1 MNNTFQDTK
10 DPVRGMRLITNG
22 DITESRFIEM
32 IEEEAGPIK
41 QFFSYYKCAI
51 MEVETKFRVLNEE
64 FSLLQ
69 DSNPIESIQS
79 RLKTPESIVEKMIRN
94 HHPLTVESIE
104 NNLNDV
110 AGVRIICSFV
120 SDVYKLADAL
130 LKQDDVVLLAR
141 KDYIQKPK
149 ANGYRSLHLIISV
162 PIFLHDEKRR
172 MRVEVQ
178 FRTMIMNG
186 WAGSEHKVR
195 YKKDNVVLSP
205 RVQEELLKCAELGAE
220 IDSRMEWIRQQ
231 TARPGFDE
239 ED

>member
-1 MNNTFQDTK
+1 MVTDNDLALMPLEQALTHYMSETS
-10 DPVRGMRLITNG
+10 VRDWVKEFAIPYRELMA
-22 DITESRFIEM
+22 F
-32 IEEEAGPIK
+32 
-41 QFFSYYKCAI
+41 YKCAI

-79 RLKTPESIVEKMIRN
+79 RLKTPESIVEKMMRN

-110 AGVRIICSFV
+110 AGVRVICSFI
-120 SDVYKLADAL
+120 SDVYELADAF

-149 ANGYRSLHLIISV
+149 SNGYRSLHLIVSI

-178 FRTMIMNG
+178 IRTMTMNG

-195 YKKDNVVLSP
+195 YKKDNVILSP

-231 TARPGFDE
+231 TARPVTDG
-239 ED
+239 EDY